1 MEAAGPAPGGSS
13 GATASGALVWAE
25 ATLRLCP
32 PCPVR
37 AQAWN
42 PRQQGAC
49 SPPEVGRV
57 AIRAGS
63 PPPHV

>member
-1 MEAAGPAPGGSS
+1 MEAAGPALGGSS
-13 GATASGALVWAE
+13 GATAPGALVWVE

-42 PRQQGAC
+42 PRQQGPC

-57 AIRAGS
+57 AIRASS
-63 PPPHV
+63 PPPNV